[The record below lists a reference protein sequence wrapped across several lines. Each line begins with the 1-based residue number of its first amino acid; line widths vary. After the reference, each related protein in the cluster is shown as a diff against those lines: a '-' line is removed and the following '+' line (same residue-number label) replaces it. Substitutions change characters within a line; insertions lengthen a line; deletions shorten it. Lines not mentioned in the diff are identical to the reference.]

1 MTEGDKKYVELTL
14 NSVDEVGYLQMVVN
28 AGSFGKM
35 THIVRVV
42 VKTDTVTKVEEEQV
56 VKYSVPVKWY
66 RHQIQPLNQWVTV
79 L

>member
-14 NSVDEVGYLQMVVN
+14 NSVDETGYLQMVVN

-42 VKTDTVTKVEEEQV
+42 VKTDTVTRLK
-56 VKYSVPVKWY
+56 KN
-66 RHQIQPLNQWVTV
+66 RLLNIVCQ
-79 L
+79 